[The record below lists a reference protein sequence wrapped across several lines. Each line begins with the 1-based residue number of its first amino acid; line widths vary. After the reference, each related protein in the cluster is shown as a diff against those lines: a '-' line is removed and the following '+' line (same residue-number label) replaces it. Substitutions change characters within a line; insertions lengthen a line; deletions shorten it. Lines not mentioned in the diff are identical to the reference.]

1 MKLHIEKDAVALG
14 NAAAA
19 LTAVLLRQVIK
30 EKGEARVVL
39 STGSSRFETL
49 EALIK

>member
-19 LTAVLLRQVIK
+19 LTAVLLRQVI
-30 EKGEARVVL
+30 EKKGRPELCYLPGAPSLKRWRPL
-39 STGSSRFETL
+39 
-49 EALIK
+49 